1 MKIKHPGLFFGI
13 LFFGAFMLVDLCGR
27 PAAQSQKR
35 APEIA
40 EAARVMPDPVETVT
54 AEAQTVP
61 TERTVTETTT
71 ETTVPPAVPV
81 MLCDGMEYMS
91 DTEELDISGTDA
103 SVLDMNGFLD
113 QMTGLKRITMKNC
126 GLDND
131 GYAAL
136 QDAHPDVRIIWDIR
150 VKTYTIPTDSVGF
163 SALLGNQYQ
172 ARLYDSDT
180 KYLKYCRD
188 MVALDLGHHFV
199 ADLSFLQYMP
209 NLRILILVDN
219 YSPTG
224 SGIRL
229 QDISAL
235 KYVPHLR
242 YLELFANN
250 IEDMSVLAELKELE
264 DLNICYN
271 PVRDAAPL
279 RDLPH
284 LQRLWVYNTNIPAA
298 EIQEL
303 REIYADAKV
312 ITSGTG
318 SVDQG
323 WRDGAHYWA
332 MKNMVTNNVIDDV
345 YRFE

>member
-13 LFFGAFMLVDLCGR
+13 LFFGAFLLVDLCGSPAGTVPQQA
-27 PAAQSQKR
+27 PAAVLSQ
-35 APEIA
+35 PETA
-40 EAARVMPDPVETVT
+40 EMTETTALTTSTVT
-54 AEAQTVP
+54 E
-61 TERTVTETTT
+61 ETTT
-71 ETTVPPAVPV
+71 ETTAATVPPPVPV
-81 MLCDGMEYMS
+81 TLCAGMEYMS
-91 DTEELDISGTDA
+91 DTEDLDISGTDVTA
-103 SVLDMNGFLD
+103 LDMDGFLSA
-113 QMTGLKRITMKNC
+113 MTGLKRIRMKNC

-136 QDAHPDVRIIWDIR
+136 QDAHPDVRIIWDIK

-180 KYLKYCRD
+180 KYLQYCHD
-188 MVALDLGHHFV
+188 MIALDLGHHFV

-224 SGIRL
+224 SGVRL
-229 QDISAL
+229 SDISAL

-323 WRDGAHYWA
+323 WRDGEHYWA
-332 MKNMVTNNVIDDV
+332 MKNMVSNNVIDDV
-345 YRFE
+345 YRID